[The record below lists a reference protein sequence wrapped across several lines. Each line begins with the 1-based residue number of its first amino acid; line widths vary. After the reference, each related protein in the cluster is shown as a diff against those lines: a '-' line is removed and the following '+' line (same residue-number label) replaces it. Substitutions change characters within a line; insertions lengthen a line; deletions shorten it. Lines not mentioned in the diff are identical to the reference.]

1 MAAFVLILALHIIF
15 VEYIISNNLNQNY
28 EMFRRMHENLIP
40 EFVINKEKI
49 IKAKLIKEGFMKE
62 WYVKFILLCY
72 CQVKSS

>member
-1 MAAFVLILALHIIF
+1 MISNRVAAIVGITFGALFIVLVLHIVF
-15 VEYIISNNLNQNY
+15 VEYYISQTLNKNY

-62 WYVKFILLCY
+62 
-72 CQVKSS
+72 

>member
-1 MAAFVLILALHIIF
+1 LASSRLVSVVLTTIAALILIVALHITF
-15 VEYIISNNLNQNY
+15 VEYIISNNLSQNY

-62 WYVKFILLCY
+62 
-72 CQVKSS
+72 